1 MKELL
6 YRNFQS
12 LLYTKLKEN
21 FSSKNTLVQLTFDE
35 ISSNGNNLHPF
46 INVVFINS
54 YNRKSFFSW
63 KFFSYK

>member
-12 LLYTKLKEN
+12 QLYTKLKEN

-46 INVVFINS
+46 INVDFIKS
-54 YNRKSFFSW
+54 YNRKIIFLMEIFLI
-63 KFFSYK
+63 